1 VSDEPRGEGPLRLA
15 IINDYALVVAGVA
28 AMLAPYRDRLEVVE
42 LVSGLAPSRDLDL
55 VLYDTFGAPQ
65 GSAINV
71 AALVGEE
78 PRSKLVVF
86 SWNLHPELVRQALAA
101 GAAGYL
107 SKGLDAAEVVA
118 ALEAIYDGK
127 TVVPD
132 GVGLV
137 TPRVE
142 SEWPGKAE
150 GLSARE
156 SEILAL
162 ITQGLTNQDIAE
174 RSYLS
179 INSVKTYIRT
189 AYRKMGV
196 QRRSQAVLWG
206 IKHGFEPD
214 VMRRRA
220 DDPAPIE
227 AETSGRP
234 ARRT

>member
-1 VSDEPRGEGPLRLA
+1 MGVSDAHREDRPVRLA
-15 IINDYALVVAGVA
+15 INNDYALVIAGVA
-28 AMLAPYRDRLEVVE
+28 AMLAPYRDRIEVVE
-42 LVSGLAPSRDLDL
+42 LVSGLAPSRDLDV

-71 AALVGEE
+71 ANVVGDE
-78 PRSKLVVF
+78 PRPKLVVF

-101 GAAGYL
+101 GASGYL
-107 SKGLDAAEVVA
+107 SKGLDAEDVVT
-118 ALEAIYDGK
+118 ALEAIHDGK
-127 TVVPD
+127 KIVPE
-132 GVGLV
+132 GVGVV
-137 TPRVE
+137 TPRAE
-142 SEWPGKAE
+142 SDWPGKAE

-174 RSYLS
+174 RIYLS

-196 QRRSQAVLWG
+196 ERRSQAVLWG

-220 DDPAPIE
+220 DSPDSVDAKP
-227 AETSGRP
+227 
-234 ARRT
+234 